1 MPRSKKDAK
10 ILNVKLASPVYEQ
23 LDQFCEE
30 SGLSK
35 TVATEKI
42 LGQFFGT
49 YFDKPEKE
57 RAIFHNAKEEKQVI
71 TSR

>member
-49 YFDKPEKE
+49 YFEKPEKD
-57 RAIFHNAKEEKQVI
+57 RVIFHTSKEENK
-71 TSR
+71 

>member
-42 LGQFFGT
+42 LGQFFGI
-49 YFDKPEKE
+49 YFEKPEKD
-57 RAIFHNAKEEKQVI
+57 RVIFHTSKEENK
-71 TSR
+71 

>member
-1 MPRSKKDAK
+1 MPRTKKDAK

-23 LDQFCEE
+23 LDQFCKE

-42 LGQFFGT
+42 LDNFFAI
-49 YFDKPEKE
+49 YFEKPEEE
-57 RAIFHNAKEEKQVI
+57 RVIFHNSKEEI
-71 TSR
+71 RG